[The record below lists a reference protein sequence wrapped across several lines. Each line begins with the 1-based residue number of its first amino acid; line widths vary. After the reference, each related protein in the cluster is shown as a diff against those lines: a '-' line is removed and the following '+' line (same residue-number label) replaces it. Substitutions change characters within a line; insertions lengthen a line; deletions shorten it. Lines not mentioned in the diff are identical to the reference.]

1 MSPSNSAQSSA
12 RKPAPLRPTAKQP
25 GRRRPPT
32 RLVSGTTTNDRDPTT
47 SARRASLTPGGPK
60 AQRTSK
66 TSQKLVVLP
75 SAVQTKPLPPDADE
89 DLTLGHETDGVR
101 DFKSE
106 AERMSKTQRKE
117 AKFKRITAYCVAD
130 SFRMKLLASFLKREH
145 NVAPRVFDEAMYVVS
160 ADSYKHRRFHD

>member
-1 MSPSNSAQSSA
+1 MTPSNSVPISG
-12 RKPAPLRPTAKQP
+12 RKPTPLLSAVKQP

-32 RLVSGTTTNDRDPTT
+32 RLVSGGTGYDKIPPT
-47 SARRASLTPGGPK
+47 SARRASLTSGGPK

-89 DLTLGHETDGVR
+89 DLILGHELGGVR
-101 DFKSE
+101 EFKSE
-106 AERMSKTQRKE
+106 AERMSKAQRKE
-117 AKFKRITAYCVAD
+117 AKFQRITAYCIAE

-160 ADSYKHRRFHD
+160 GDSYCHFLIS